1 MYSDDDYLIDRE
13 ECVNAY
19 YKELKQQIETAE
31 STEEI
36 LEIVN
41 NVIETKDKKIKELE
55 EQLKNEIKGRNI
67 LAKLNEDSIPKLKV
81 KDVLT
86 EIQKEYNKVQE
97 QFDCIWN
104 KKSKDNYDRYKLQE
118 LSAVQ
123 QELGFILGKLE
134 KILEE
139 K

>member
-55 EQLKNEIKGRNI
+55 EENADLKIKNNSRIIGTYAEVRLEETI
-67 LAKLNEDSIPKLKV
+67 KDEYIPKQKAKEILDRLHISNIEPWSIYKV
-81 KDVLT
+81 SGDVLFDL
-86 EIQKEYNKVQE
+86 KE
-97 QFDCIWN
+97 
-104 KKSKDNYDRYKLQE
+104 L
-118 LSAVQ
+118 
-123 QELGFILGKLE
+123 LE
-134 KILEE
+134 DK
-139 K
+139 

>member
-55 EQLKNEIKGRNI
+55 EQVEYDITHIITPRTI
-67 LAKLNEDSIPKLKV
+67 ELNYIPKQKAKEILDRLHISDIEPWSIYKV
-81 KDVLT
+81 SGDVLFDL
-86 EIQKEYNKVQE
+86 KE
-97 QFDCIWN
+97 
-104 KKSKDNYDRYKLQE
+104 L
-118 LSAVQ
+118 
-123 QELGFILGKLE
+123 LE
-134 KILEE
+134 DK
-139 K
+139 